1 MHAAASDTDDRRAEA
16 ARLAFALL
24 RFEAPAAHL
33 SRAST
38 PSRALQIGT
47 QAYTFIPSW
56 EIIPN
61 DEVEAFLVGL
71 PSPALLA
78 PTTMRGSIALLLLH
92 ELSGDRR
99 RWAEKTFS
107 NYADVLEELVQ
118 QLGLSPH
125 SRVLVE
131 FDAESHVFSLA
142 TLREC
147 SRQFAVHVG
156 WNLGPLP
163 DEPRADA
170 LLGLLRGDG
179 QWYHGRS
186 CWVPRTRPRQEPE
199 SGPG

>member
-1 MHAAASDTDDRRAEA
+1 MHAVASDTDDLRAEA
-16 ARLAFALL
+16 ARLAVALL
-24 RFEAPAAHL
+24 RFEASAAHL

-38 PSRALQIGT
+38 PSGALQVGT

-56 EIIPN
+56 KTIPN

-78 PTTMRGSIALLLLH
+78 PTTRRGAIALLLLH

-107 NYADVLEELVQ
+107 NYAAVLDDVIR
-118 QLGLSPH
+118 QLGLSPQA
-125 SRVLVE
+125 RILVE
-131 FDAESHVFSLA
+131 FDKESHVFSLA
-142 TLREC
+142 AVREC
-147 SRQFAVHVG
+147 SQQFAVHVG
-156 WNLGPLP
+156 WTLGPLA

-179 QWYHGRS
+179 QWYKGRS
-186 CWVPRTRPRQEPE
+186 CFLPRTGPQPGA
-199 SGPG
+199 GPG

>member
-38 PSRALQIGT
+38 PSGALQIGT

-56 EIIPN
+56 KTITN

-78 PTTMRGSIALLLLH
+78 PTTRRGSIALLLLH

-107 NYADVLEELVQ
+107 NYAAVLEELVQ
-118 QLGLSPH
+118 QLDLSPH

-142 TLREC
+142 ALREC
-147 SRQFAVHVG
+147 SQQFAVHVG
-156 WNLGPLP
+156 WNLGPLA

-179 QWYHGRS
+179 QWYKGRS
-186 CWVPRTRPRQEPE
+186 CFLSRTGPQPGA
-199 SGPG
+199 GPG